1 MRWNLRRALLG
12 VGIVV
17 SMLITETLPA
27 EDARNDPRV
36 FVHRFRPDE
45 EYRIVGVNEQ
55 NLFVDNEP
63 VGAAEVLTRVLIT
76 VTDRSESPTG
86 ATGTL
91 LAEYQVS
98 EEAETGAGAFQLERE
113 YRVEIEQDA
122 DGTQRVPEDAF
133 VPQVRGIPSFPAE
146 EIAPGDTW
154 TAPAVEAYDFREG
167 LGIEDPVLIPVEVSY
182 ELLGPREFEGTVY
195 DEIAIRYNLFY
206 RPPPTRPEAET
217 IRLITARFS
226 QRLLWDYLAGRAHYY
241 DEEYTLFMQLAD
253 GTRSEYR
260 GRADGRVVS
269 APPLDRD
276 ALRRD
281 IEDAIAADENA
292 DTTVRSDEEGV
303 TVSLENIQFAP
314 DSARLLESEREKLA
328 WLASILE
335 RYPDRDILVS
345 GHTALAGTEAGR
357 QRLSEERAA
366 AVGEYLIELGA
377 RARENILY
385 RGYGAREPIASNDTE
400 AGRRRNRRVE
410 ITILEN

>member
-1 MRWNLRRALLG
+1 MVIAQAAH
-12 VGIVV
+12 
-17 SMLITETLPA
+17 T
-27 EDARNDPRV
+27 DPRV

-55 NLFVDNEP
+55 NLFVDNTP

-76 VTDRSESPTG
+76 VSDRSEGPSG
-86 ATGTL
+86 VTGTL

-98 EEAETGAGAFQLERE
+98 EEADTGAGAFQLERE

-122 DGTQRVPEDAF
+122 DGTQRVPRGAF
-133 VPQVRGIPSFPAE
+133 VPQVRGIPSFPDEA
-146 EIAPGDTW
+146 IAPGDRW

-167 LGIEDPVLIPVEVSY
+167 LGIDEPVLIPVEVHY
-182 ELLGPREFEGTVY
+182 ELLGPREFEGSVY

-206 RPPPTRPEAET
+206 RPPPNRPEAQT

-226 QRLLWDYLAGRAHYY
+226 QRLLWDHIAGRAHYY
-241 DEEYTLFMQLAD
+241 DEEYTLFMQLSD

-281 IEDAIAADENA
+281 IKDAIAADAIA

-314 DSARLLESEREKLA
+314 DSARLLDSEREKLA
-328 WLASILE
+328 WLASILR
-335 RYPDRDILVS
+335 RYPDRDILIS

-385 RGYGAREPIASNDTE
+385 RGYGAREPIAPNDTE